1 MSDYEIMQGDPE
13 IRITYTA
20 TDGPSAG
27 VEIAGG
33 TLWEHPEQG
42 LLVKFGYYGLP
53 KAVQKKLR
61 KGSSLCLKVST
72 RPDLAALVAAARTAL
87 AEAEARFAAEAAALE
102 PIGFEVVYGCDT
114 ADTYRYLWP
123 DGTDWDLHEER
134 LKRAGPSQRELPTP
148 DAIRARLKTED
159 WKRIAA
165 ETAAA
170 PAPGG
175 YTSYG
180 GYRFGAA
187 GLAAIL
193 ALHADRKAEADTA
206 RARKA
211 AERDAKTTASLAEAK
226 ATGKPVELARWTEEC
241 DGADGVDECSL
252 DVCRRLAMPD
262 GSIRVSRQH
271 TF

>member
-1 MSDYEIMQGDPE
+1 
-13 IRITYTA
+13 
-20 TDGPSAG
+20 
-27 VEIAGG
+27 
-33 TLWEHPEQG
+33 
-42 LLVKFGYYGLP
+42 
-53 KAVQKKLR
+53 
-61 KGSSLCLKVST
+61 VST
-72 RPDLAALVAAARTAL
+72 RPDLAELVAAARAAL
-87 AEAEARFAAEAAALE
+87 AEAEARFAAEAEALE
-102 PIGFEVVYGCDT
+102 PVGFEVVYGCDT

-123 DGTDWDLHEER
+123 AGTDWDLIEAR
-134 LKRAGPSQRELPTP
+134 LKREDLPIP
-148 DAIRARLKTED
+148 DEIRARLKTED

-165 ETAAA
+165 ETSAA

-180 GYRFGAA
+180 GYRFDAA

-193 ALHADRKAEADTA
+193 ALHADRKAEVDAA
-206 RARKA
+206 KARKA
-211 AERDAKTTASLAEAK
+211 AERDAKTTAAKAEAK

-262 GSIRVSRQH
+262 GSIRISRQH